1 MTSTRRRALT
11 LLAGAL
17 TTALL
22 AVGVATLPVSYVV
35 LEPGPT
41 VDTLAADV
49 ITLTGAETSTSA
61 GQLRLTTVQ
70 VRTDI
75 TLREAAG
82 AWFDDD
88 RALVPRATVYPPGL
102 TDQQVDRRNAEAFT
116 TSQRNAETVARR
128 EVARPFEATFG
139 REDIGGPSA
148 GLMFTLGLVD
158 KLTPAD
164 LTGGRI
170 VAGTGTVDESGAVGR
185 ISGIPQKLLGA
196 KAAGAQIFLVPEAN
210 CAEAVRNA
218 VPGLPTARV
227 ATVDDALA
235 ALKTFAEGGTPP
247 PCPGSR

>member
-1 MTSTRRRALT
+1 MTSTRRRGLT

-22 AVGVATLPVSYVV
+22 AAGLATIPVSYVA

-49 ITLTGAETSTSA
+49 ITLTGAETSASA

-70 VRTDI
+70 VRTDL

-82 AWFDDD
+82 AWLDDD
-88 RALVPRATVYPPGL
+88 RALVPRTAVYPPGL
-102 TDQQVDRRNAEAFT
+102 TDGEIDRRNTEAFT

-128 EVARPFEATFG
+128 AIGRPFEASFG
-139 REDIGGPSA
+139 KEDIGGPSA
-148 GLMFTLGLVD
+148 GLMFTLGLID

-170 VAGTGTVDESGAVGR
+170 IAGTGSVDEAGAVGR

-196 KAAGAQIFLVPEAN
+196 KAAGAHIFLVPADN

-218 VPGLPTARV
+218 VPGLPTAEV
-227 ATVDDALA
+227 ATVDEALE
-235 ALKTFAEGGTPP
+235 ALKTVASGGTPR
-247 PCPGSR
+247 PCPPR

>member
-1 MTSTRRRALT
+1 VTSTRRRGIV
-11 LLAGAL
+11 LLAGTL

-22 AVGVATLPVSYVV
+22 ALGVAMMPVSYVV

-41 VDTLAADV
+41 VDTLAQDV
-49 ITLTGAETSTSA
+49 ITVSGAESSASA

-70 VRTDI
+70 VRSEI
-75 TLREAAG
+75 TLREAAQ
-82 AWFDDD
+82 AWLDGDH
-88 RALVPRATVYPPGL
+88 ALVPRASVYPPGL
-102 TDQQVDRRNAEAFT
+102 TDRQVEQRNAEAFT
-116 TSQRNAETVARR
+116 ASQRNAETVARR
-128 EVARPFEATFG
+128 ELGRPFQASFG
-139 REDIGGPSA
+139 QEDIGGPSA
-148 GLMFTLGLVD
+148 GLMFTLGLID
-158 KLTPAD
+158 RLTPAD
-164 LTGGRI
+164 LTGGKVI
-170 VAGTGTVDESGAVGR
+170 AGTGTMTESGAVGG